1 MSTKKIINASTEA
14 SSNFIVDKTEFI
26 VLTYPDLQAFL
37 EMVVTLM
44 EGVYE
49 HAKGE
54 LQSSTVPSKRD
65 PT

>member
-1 MSTKKIINASTEA
+1 MSAKKSTHTGTGTSKLTA
-14 SSNFIVDKTEFI
+14 DKTEFI
-26 VLTYPDLQAFL
+26 VLTYPDLQPFL

-54 LQSSTVPSKRD
+54 LQSSTIPTKRNPS
-65 PT
+65 